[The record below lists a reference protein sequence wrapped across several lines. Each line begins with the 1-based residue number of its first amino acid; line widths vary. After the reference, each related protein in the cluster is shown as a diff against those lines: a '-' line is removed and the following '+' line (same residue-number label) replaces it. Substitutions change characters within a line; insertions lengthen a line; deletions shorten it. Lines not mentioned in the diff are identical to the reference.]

1 MSFSAVRNLC
11 RGLLNRSYGRLMLQ
25 TSASYSQMKSLPLRT
40 SFKASLNI
48 NKFRFYSEDGNQWV
62 AITFERHD
70 GTQLKRKGKVGHT
83 IQEVIGQDNPDFPG
97 YGACDGTISC
107 STCHVILSKDD
118 FQKLGKPS
126 DEEDDTL
133 DLSPCLTDTSRLGC
147 CIELTKEMDG
157 IVVKLPAEV
166 KDMRNNN

>member
-1 MSFSAVRNLC
+1 MGDHHFRETRRHPAEKERES
-11 RGLLNRSYGRLMLQ
+11 RS
-25 TSASYSQMKSLPLRT
+25 
-40 SFKASLNI
+40 
-48 NKFRFYSEDGNQWV
+48 
-62 AITFERHD
+62 HD
-70 GTQLKRKGKVGHT
+70 TRSDWSRQ
-83 IQEVIGQDNPDFPG
+83 PDSNM
-97 YGACDGTISC
+97 GACDGTISC